1 MADPRPI
8 YARIA
13 AELRDHIGSGALAE
27 GDSAPSTN
35 ELSAFH
41 SVNPTT
47 SGKALAELVTDG
59 LLEKRRGLGMF
70 VVPGARGMVLARR
83 RSALA
88 ADFIRPLLAEARAL
102 GIDDAALDELIAAER
117 KQP

>member
-27 GDSAPSTN
+27 GDRAPSTN

-47 SGKALAELVTDG
+47 SGKALAELVADG

-88 ADFIRPLLAEARAL
+88 ADFIRPLLTEARAL

>member
-13 AELRDHIGSGALAE
+13 AELRDHIGSGALRE
-27 GDSAPSTN
+27 GDRAPSTN

-47 SGKALAELVTDG
+47 SGKALAELVADG

-70 VVPGARGMVLARR
+70 VVPGARDKVLARR
-83 RSALA
+83 RAALA
-88 ADFIRPLLAEARAL
+88 EEFIRPLLAEARAL
-102 GIDDAALDELIAAER
+102 GLDDATLDGLIAEER
-117 KQP
+117 KRK